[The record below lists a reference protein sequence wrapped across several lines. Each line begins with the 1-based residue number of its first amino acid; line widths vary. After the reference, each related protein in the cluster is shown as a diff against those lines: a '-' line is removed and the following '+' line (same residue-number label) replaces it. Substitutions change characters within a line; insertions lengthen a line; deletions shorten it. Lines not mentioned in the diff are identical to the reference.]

1 MLKAG
6 REEKNLAEERND
18 YHQGVPAIT
27 IILDGGWSKR
37 SHSYIAE
44 LGIRIIIGKATGKQ
58 LFIGVHQHAP
68 AESTWMFK
76 NWDDSSSEM
85 ESGIILEDIKK
96 VKATHGVRYIRFIGD
111 GAKDVGHES
120 TVTWLQP

>member
-6 REEKNLAEERND
+6 REENNLAEERND

-44 LGIRIIIGKATGKQ
+44 LGIRIIIGKAIGKQ

-68 AESTWMFK
+68 TESTWMFK

-85 ESGIILEDIKK
+85 ESGIILE
-96 VKATHGVRYIRFIGD
+96 GF
-111 GAKDVGHES
+111 
-120 TVTWLQP
+120 